1 MSTPAPFSSIAE
13 LLERSLSIR
22 HVYGEPVHHGD
33 TTVIPVA
40 RVAFA
45 FGGGGG
51 EAPRRSRKNESDASP
66 SDPERKSQAQGAG
79 GGGGVRMTPAGALE
93 ISTAGTRFIHFHVLT
108 PWLCGGAMGL
118 AAGWLVAQRRRPLRE
133 RGVHN
138 HPSVRP

>member
-1 MSTPAPFSSIAE
+1 MSVPAPFASIAE

-51 EAPRRSRKNESDASP
+51 EAPRRSRKNGSMS
-66 SDPERKSQAQGAG
+66 
-79 GGGGVRMTPAGALE
+79 VRLTRRVRPRRTVPAA
-93 ISTAGTRFIHFHVLT
+93 V
-108 PWLCGGAMGL
+108 
-118 AAGWLVAQRRRPLRE
+118 VE
-133 RGVHN
+133 RG
-138 HPSVRP
+138 